1 MTAHKHERA
10 ETNRGRSR
18 PPEQIR
24 VRRNPK
30 KGRYERETVEAI
42 LDRGLVA
49 HVAFV
54 EHGSPVCIPI
64 LYARIDEKLYIHGAR
79 TSRMMRL
86 LAAGQQACVTVTLLQ
101 GLVLARSAFEH
112 SANYESVVA
121 FGQFEPIDDPDER
134 LAALAAFTD
143 KLLPGRFAEVRA
155 PNAKEMK
162 ATVVLAMPIEQASA
176 KVRYGGPDDDE
187 SEDAALEVWAGE
199 IPLITAFGKPRPA
212 PGLRPGITFPDNLR
226 ADPDDARQAAQRP
239 QIRS

>member
-1 MTAHKHERA
+1 MTAREHKQA
-10 ETNRGRSR
+10 EPNRRRSR

-30 KGRYERETVEAI
+30 KGRYDRTTVEAI

-54 EHGSPVCIPI
+54 EHGSAVCIPM
-64 LYARIDEKLYIHGAR
+64 LYARIGEKLYIHGAR
-79 TSRMMRL
+79 SSRMMRL
-86 LAAGQQACVTVTLLQ
+86 LVSGQQACVTVTLLQ

-121 FGQFEPIDDPDER
+121 FGRFEPIDDADER

-143 KLLPGRFAEVRA
+143 KLLPGRFAEVRP
-155 PNAKEMK
+155 PNPKEMK
-162 ATVVLAMPIEQASA
+162 ATVVLAMPIEEASA

-187 SEDAALEVWAGE
+187 GEDAALDVWAGE
-199 IPLITAFGKPRPA
+199 IPLITAFGEPIPA
-212 PGLRPGITFPDNLR
+212 PGLRSGITFPEKLR
-226 ADPDDARQAAQRP
+226 REAPDDPRQAWERS
-239 QIRS
+239 QI